1 MIASNTS
8 FIVAAYVVTWIV
20 ILGYLVRLVVKG
32 GHARSALA
40 RIRTGQAGE
49 IRS

>member
-8 FIVAAYVVTWIV
+8 FIVAAYAITWIV
-20 ILGYLVRLVVKG
+20 ILGYLFRLVVKG
-32 GHARSALA
+32 GRARTELA

-49 IRS
+49 SRP

>member
-8 FIVAAYVVTWIV
+8 FIVAAYVITWLV
-20 ILGYLVRLVVKG
+20 IIGYMSRLVVKG
-32 GHARSALA
+32 GRARSELA

-49 IRS
+49 NRV